1 MSFII
6 EVELKAG
13 YYIPFFFKMEHMREC
28 IFGVIVEGIE
38 IQKMLISLTFDRPPL

>member
-1 MSFII
+1 MCFII

-13 YYIPFFFKMEHMREC
+13 TLPFFKMEYMREC